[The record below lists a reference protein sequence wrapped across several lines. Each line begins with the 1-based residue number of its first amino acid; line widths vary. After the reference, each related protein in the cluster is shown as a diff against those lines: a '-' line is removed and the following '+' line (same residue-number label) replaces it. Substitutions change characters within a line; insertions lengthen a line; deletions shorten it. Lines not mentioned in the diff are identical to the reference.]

1 MSEDDCCDDKIEI
14 NVAFKI
20 KVDPKT
26 GHWYVKDVKMAH
38 SEFKESE

>member
-1 MSEDDCCDDKIEI
+1 MKKKQDNCKDKIEI

-26 GHWYVKDVKMAH
+26 KQWYLKDVKMSH
-38 SEFKESE
+38 